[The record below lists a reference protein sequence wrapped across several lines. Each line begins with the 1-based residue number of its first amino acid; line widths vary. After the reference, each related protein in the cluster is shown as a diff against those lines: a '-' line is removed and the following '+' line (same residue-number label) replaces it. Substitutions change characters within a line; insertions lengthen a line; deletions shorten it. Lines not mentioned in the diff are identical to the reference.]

1 MAKKKIF
8 TIKFKL
14 ILSLSAIAIM
24 LLASGLIAYLEYRK
38 MNDRLSVRI
47 SENIRNINLAQ
58 NLEEVCA
65 AYNLEILKVVGDS
78 TLIEIP
84 HFDSQSIIEKT
95 GELPSSDK
103 VLSAY
108 HEYMSEAE
116 DMTDVILSDFINSR
130 DWYFNDLQPKFNAL
144 NAAIAEMNDE
154 IYEELSENSETYDAG
169 LNRSVV
175 PMVVAVGGGMLLIL
189 MLLFFLLTLY
199 VNPIYKMLDGLKNY
213 RTFNKKY
220 SYDFEGD
227 DQLRELNSGISEL
240 IADNQQ
246 LRKRLTALRTTIN
259 QQQDEH

>member
-1 MAKKKIF
+1 MSKKKVF

-14 ILSLSAIAIM
+14 ILSLSAIAVM
-24 LLASGLIAYLEYRK
+24 LLASGLISYLEYKR

-47 SENIRNINLAQ
+47 SEDIRKINQAQ

-65 AYNLEILKVVGDS
+65 AYNLEILKVIGD
-78 TLIEIP
+78 TTVTALP
-84 HFDSQSIIEKT
+84 HFDSQSFIDMI

-108 HEYMSEAE
+108 HEYMTESNRLS
-116 DMTDVILSDFINSR
+116 DVILSDFVNTR
-130 DWYFNDLQPKFNAL
+130 DWYFSELQPKYNTL
-144 NAAIAEMNDE
+144 SGAIKEMSSE
-154 IYEELSENSETYDAG
+154 IYDDLSENSETYDAG

-175 PMVVAVGGGMLLIL
+175 PMIVAVGGGMLLIL

-220 SYDFEGD
+220 SYDFDGD
-227 DQLRELNSGISEL
+227 DQLRDLNTGISEL

-246 LRKRLTALRTTIN
+246 LRKRLTALRSSIN
-259 QQQDEH
+259 QQQDER

>member
-1 MAKKKIF
+1 MKKKKVF

-24 LLASGLIAYLEYRK
+24 LLASGLIAYLEYKK

-65 AYNLEILKVVGDS
+65 AYNLEILKVVGDES
-78 TLIEIP
+78 ITELP
-84 HFDSQSIIEKT
+84 HFDSQSFIEKT
-95 GELPSSDK
+95 GELPASQK
-103 VLSAY
+103 VLDAY
-108 HEYMSEAE
+108 HEYMAEAG
-116 DMTDVILSDFINSR
+116 DLTDVILSDFVNSR
-130 DWYFNDLQPKFNAL
+130 DWYFNELQPKYNAL
-144 NAAIAEMNDE
+144 SQAINEMSGE
-154 IYEELSENSETYDAG
+154 IYEDLSDNSETYDDG

-175 PMVVAVGGGMLLIL
+175 PMIVAVGGGILLVL

-199 VNPIYKMLDGLKNY
+199 VNPIYKMLEGVNNY

-220 SYDFEGD
+220 TYDFDGD
-227 DQLRELNSGISEL
+227 DQLKDLNTGISEL

-246 LRKRLTALRTTIN
+246 LRKRLSALRTTLN

>member
-24 LLASGLIAYLEYRK
+24 LLASGLISYLEYKK

-58 NLEEVCA
+58 NLEEACA
-65 AYNLEILKVVGDS
+65 AYNLEILKVLGDS
-78 TLIEIP
+78 SIVELPRI
-84 HFDSQSIIEKT
+84 DSQAFIEKT
-95 GELPSSDK
+95 GDLPDSEK
-103 VLSAY
+103 VIAAY
-108 HEYMSEAE
+108 NEYMTESNELV
-116 DMTDVILSDFINSR
+116 DVILSDFVDSR
-130 DWYFNDLQPKFNAL
+130 DWYFNELQPKYNAL
-144 NAAIAEMNDE
+144 NAALDE
-154 IYEELSENSETYDAG
+154 LSDNVYEDLSENSETYDAG

-175 PMVVAVGGGMLLIL
+175 PMIVAVGGGMLLIL

-220 SYDFEGD
+220 TYDFDGD
-227 DQLRELNSGISEL
+227 DQLKELNTGVSEL

-246 LRKRLTALRTTIN
+246 LRKRVTALRSTLN

>member
-1 MAKKKIF
+1 MAKKQIF

-24 LLASGLIAYLEYRK
+24 LLASGLIAYLEYKK

-65 AYNLEILKVVGDS
+65 AYNLEILKVIGDTS
-78 TLIEIP
+78 IVEMP
-84 HFDSQSIIEKT
+84 HFDSESFVTKT
-95 GELPSSDK
+95 GALPSSQK
-103 VLSAY
+103 VLDAY
-108 HEYMSEAE
+108 HEYMNESHDLA
-116 DMTDVILSDFINSR
+116 DVILPDFVDSR
-130 DWYFNDLQPKFNAL
+130 DWYFNELQPKYNAL
-144 NAAIAEMNDE
+144 NAALDE
-154 IYEELSENSETYDAG
+154 LSDQIYEDLSENSETYDAG

-175 PMVVAVGGGMLLIL
+175 PMIVAVGGGMLLIL

-220 SYDFEGD
+220 TYDFDGD
-227 DQLRELNSGISEL
+227 DQLKELNTGISEL

-246 LRKRLTALRTTIN
+246 LRKRVTALRNTIN
-259 QQQDEH
+259 QQQDER

>member
-24 LLASGLIAYLEYRK
+24 LLASGLISYLEYKK

-58 NLEEVCA
+58 NLEEICA
-65 AYNLEILKVVGDS
+65 AYNLEILKVLGD
-78 TLIEIP
+78 TTMVDMP
-84 HFDSQSIIEKT
+84 HIDSQSFIEKT
-95 GELPSSDK
+95 EALPSSQK
-103 VLSAY
+103 VIDAY
-108 HEYMSEAE
+108 HEYMIESN
-116 DMTDVILSDFINSR
+116 DLTDVILSDFRDSR
-130 DWYFNDLQPKFNAL
+130 DWYFNDLQPKYNAL
-144 NAAIAEMNDE
+144 NQAIDEMSAE
-154 IYEELSENSETYDAG
+154 IYDELSENSESYDVG

-175 PMVVAVGGGMLLIL
+175 PMIVAVGGGMLLIL

-246 LRKRLTALRTTIN
+246 LRKRVTALRNSLN

>member
-1 MAKKKIF
+1 MSKKKVF

-24 LLASGLIAYLEYRK
+24 LLASGLISYLEYKR

-47 SENIRNINLAQ
+47 SEDIRNVNLAQ
-58 NLEEVCA
+58 NLEDVCA
-65 AYNLEILKVVGDS
+65 AYNLEILKVVGDES
-78 TLIEIP
+78 ITELP
-84 HFDSQSIIEKT
+84 QFDSQSFIEKI
-95 GELPSSDK
+95 GELPASDK
-103 VLSAY
+103 VLTAF
-108 HEYMSEAE
+108 HEYMSESN
-116 DMTDVILSDFINSR
+116 DLTDVILSDFVNSR
-130 DWYFNDLQPKFNAL
+130 DWYFNVLQPKYDAL
-144 NAAIAEMNDE
+144 NSAINEMSNE

-175 PMVVAVGGGMLLIL
+175 PMIVAVGGGMLLIL

-220 SYDFEGD
+220 SYDFDGD
-227 DQLRELNSGISEL
+227 DQLRDLNTGISEL

-246 LRKRLTALRTTIN
+246 LRKRLTSLRNTIN

>member
-1 MAKKKIF
+1 MKKKKVF

-24 LLASGLIAYLEYRK
+24 LLASGLISFIEYKR

-47 SENIRNINLAQ
+47 AEDIKNINLAQ

-65 AYNLEILKVVGDS
+65 AYNLELLKVIGD
-78 TLIEIP
+78 E
-84 HFDSQSIIEKT
+84 SITSMPIFHNESVIQRT

-108 HEYMSEAE
+108 HDYMAEAA
-116 DMTDVILSDFINSR
+116 DLQDVILSDFVNTR
-130 DWYFNDLQPKFNAL
+130 DWYFNELQPKYNAL
-144 NAAIAEMNDE
+144 NSAIDEMSDK
-154 IYEELSENSETYDAG
+154 IYEDLSANSESYDAG
-169 LNRSVV
+169 LDRSIV
-175 PMVVAVGGGMLLIL
+175 PMIVAVGGGMLLIL

-220 SYDFEGD
+220 TYDFDGD
-227 DQLRELNSGISEL
+227 DQLKELNTGLSEL

-246 LRKRLTALRTTIN
+246 LRKRLTALRNTIN
-259 QQQDEH
+259 QQQDER

>member
-47 SENIRNINLAQ
+47 TENIKNINLAQ

-65 AYNLEILKVVGDS
+65 AYNLEILKVLGDS
-78 TLIEIP
+78 TIVELP
-84 HFDSQSIIEKT
+84 HLDSQSFVEKI
-95 GELPSSDK
+95 GELPASQK

-108 HEYMSEAE
+108 HDYMAESEDLA
-116 DMTDVILSDFINSR
+116 DVVLSDFINSR
-130 DWYFNDLQPKFNAL
+130 DWYFNELQPKYNAL
-144 NAAIAEMNDE
+144 TSAIAEMNDE
-154 IYEELSENSETYDAG
+154 IYDDLSENSESYDAG

-175 PMVVAVGGGMLLIL
+175 PMVVAVAGGMLLIL

-220 SYDFEGD
+220 TYDFDGD

-246 LRKRLTALRTTIN
+246 LRKRVTALRTTIN